1 MSIRF
6 MLGAHA
12 HTART
17 TRDEEF
23 ENLYKTQVKPFV
35 VTLYKYPKIQA
46 SLHYSGILLQRIEK
60 AHPEF
65 FMLLEDLVARKQIEL
80 LGGGFYEPILPL
92 LPLQD
97 KIGQIEL
104 LTTYIRRQFGK
115 RPQGC
120 VLPAQAWEQNL
131 VAPLTT
137 CGMAYTFLD
146 EQWFPSPT
154 IPCLTEDQGKII
166 TMFPVSYTLRRAFTH
181 QNPRKVLE
189 NLLVTITSDQ
199 DTHVIT
205 VFPECFY
212 AEGDD
217 AAPEFALHAFFEALS
232 GFDTHFE
239 FTMPGKIFKNL
250 HTLPKVYFPGSTTQ
264 SGGVPRQC
272 LIDYPEAN
280 GIYAKMMFTHILINQ
295 LRGDKERKHSAREE
309 LWKAQACDAFY
320 PTENGGIYRSAA
332 RKAAYKALLS
342 AEKITRENG
351 FTPSLISF
359 DFDLDGEREALFQG
373 EELNCY
379 IQVTGASVFELD
391 YLPRCWNYLDTF
403 SPERALTRRNAFV
416 DRLASSEARFAISA
430 DSRFCSNERFELVE
444 LNKDRGFAR
453 FCLPPL
459 HDVLP
464 FGNIALDKMYHLQKN
479 TLCLRY
485 ILSNQGTEPA
495 CFNLVPVIDL
505 SFPGDGETML
515 RLSRYSSESEE
526 SISPDNAVLTDT
538 DGLYFQDIRNE
549 VNLNLLFDRR
559 VDIEIKSITSP
570 VGALPHTSKPMA
582 FPLSPL
588 RGSATQRLA
597 ADVYQSTCISPLI
610 PVSFAAGE
618 RFETEIH
625 LQIGP

>member
-12 HTART
+12 HTARA

-23 ENLYKTQVKPFV
+23 ERLYKTQVKPFV

-65 FMLLEDLVARKQIEL
+65 FMLLEDLVSRKQLEL
-80 LGGGFYEPILPL
+80 LGGGFYEPVLPL

-154 IPCLTEDQGKII
+154 IPCLTEDQGKLI
-166 TMFPVSYTLRRAFTH
+166 TVFPVSYTLSRAFTH

-189 NLLVTITSDQ
+189 NLLETTTSEQ
-199 DTHVIT
+199 DAHVIT
-205 VFPECFY
+205 VFPERFY
-212 AEGDD
+212 TESED

-239 FTMPGKIFKNL
+239 FTMPGKIFKTL

-264 SGGVPRQC
+264 FSGVPRQC

-280 GIYAKMMFTHILINQ
+280 SIYAKMMFTHILINQ

-320 PTENGGIYRSAA
+320 PNENGGIYRSAV

-379 IQVTGASVFELD
+379 IQAAGASIFELD

-416 DRLASSEARFAISA
+416 DRLAPPDARFTVSA
-430 DSRFCSNERFELVE
+430 DSRFCGDERFELVE

-453 FCLPPL
+453 FYLPPL
-459 HDVLP
+459 HGALHGAP
-464 FGNIALDKMYHLQKN
+464 LFRGIALEKTYHLEKN
-479 TLCLRY
+479 ALCLRY
-485 ILSNQGTEPA
+485 VLCNQGTKSA
-495 CFNLVPVIDL
+495 CFNLIPVIDL
-505 SFPGDGETML
+505 SFPGDGEAML
-515 RLSRYSSESEE
+515 QLSRCSGEAQEC
-526 SISPDNAVLTDT
+526 IAPDNAVLTDA
-538 DGLYFQDIRNE
+538 DGLCFQDIRNE
-549 VNLNLLFDRR
+549 INLTLLFDRR
-559 VDIEIKSITSP
+559 VDIEIKSITSCYGT
-570 VGALPHTSKPMA
+570 V
-582 FPLSPL
+582 
-588 RGSATQRLA
+588 

-610 PVSFAAGE
+610 PVSLAAGE
-618 RFETEIH
+618 RFETEIRLNIDH
-625 LQIGP
+625 

>member
-1 MSIRF
+1 MSMSIRF
-6 MLGAHA
+6 ILAAHA
-12 HTART
+12 HIARA

-23 ENLYKTQVKPFV
+23 ERLYKTQIKPFV
-35 VTLYKYPKIQA
+35 ATLYKYPKIQA
-46 SLHYSGILLQRIEK
+46 SLHYSGILLRRIEK
-60 AHPEF
+60 SHPEF
-65 FMLLEDLVARKQIEL
+65 FMLLEDLVSRKQIEL
-80 LGGGFYEPILPL
+80 LGGGFYEPVLPL

-120 VLPAQAWEQNL
+120 VLPAQVWEQNL
-131 VAPLTT
+131 VGPLTT

-154 IPCLTEDQGKII
+154 VPCLTEDQGKLI
-166 TMFPVSYTLRRAFTH
+166 TVFPVSDTLSRNFAR
-181 QNPRKVLE
+181 QNPRQVLK
-189 NLLVTITSDQ
+189 NLLETRSNEQ
-199 DTHVIT
+199 DARVIT
-205 VFPECFY
+205 VFPERFY
-212 AEGDD
+212 VEREDS
-217 AAPEFALHAFFEALS
+217 APEFALHTFFEALS
-232 GFDTHFE
+232 SFAPHFE
-239 FTMPGKIFKNL
+239 FTTPGKIFRNF
-250 HTLPKVYFPGSTTQ
+250 HTLPKVYFPCSTTRFD
-264 SGGVPRQC
+264 GLPRQC

-320 PTENGGIYRSAA
+320 PSKNGGIYRPAV

-379 IQVTGASVFELD
+379 IQAGGASVFELD

-403 SPERALTRRNAFV
+403 SPERATQRASIRRNAFV
-416 DRLASSEARFAISA
+416 DRLAPPEARFTISA
-430 DSRFCSNERFELVE
+430 DSRFCGDERFELVE
-444 LNKDRGFAR
+444 LDKNRSLVR
-453 FCLPPL
+453 FCLQPL
-459 HDVLP
+459 NHAPSVALP
-464 FGNIALDKMYHLQKN
+464 FGNIALDKTYHLEKN
-479 TLCLRY
+479 VLCLRY
-485 ILSNQGTEPA
+485 VLSNQGTDPA

-505 SFPGDGETML
+505 SFPSDGETML
-515 RLSRYSSESEE
+515 RLFRCSGEAKER
-526 SISPDNAVLTDT
+526 IALDNVALTDT
-538 DGLYFQDIRNE
+538 NALCFQDIRNE
-549 VNLNLLFDRR
+549 VNLNLLFDRQ
-559 VDIEIKSITSP
+559 VDIEIKSITSSSS
-570 VGALPHTSKPMA
+570 H
-582 FPLSPL
+582 
-588 RGSATQRLA
+588 A

-618 RFETEIH
+618 RFETEIR
-625 LQIGP
+625 LQIGH